1 MSNRKKAPVGHHLS
15 QDARWGNRM
24 KQGKQERNGPMRED
38 MNKTMN
44 RPTRWAE
51 ELMKRARVL
60 CVLFAVLAASAP
72 DPNDPLAIPAE
83 PVGCR

>member
-1 MSNRKKAPVGHHLS
+1 
-15 QDARWGNRM
+15 
-24 KQGKQERNGPMRED
+24 MRED